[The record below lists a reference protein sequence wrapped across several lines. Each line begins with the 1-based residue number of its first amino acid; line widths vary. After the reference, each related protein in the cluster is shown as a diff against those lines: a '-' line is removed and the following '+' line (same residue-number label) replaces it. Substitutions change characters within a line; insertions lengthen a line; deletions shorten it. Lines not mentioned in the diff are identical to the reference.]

1 MRLDLLA
8 ALSGAMI
15 AVQARV
21 NGELS
26 HQLNNGLQAAFVSFG
41 SGLLIILLITPFSSQ
56 IKEGIVN
63 LRAAVKNKEIARW
76 KLLAGALGGSFVAIQ
91 TQIVPLIGVAIYSV
105 ASIAGQTAMSLIV
118 DRIGLTGGGKKL
130 ISPRRV
136 LAAVLTVIAVLV
148 SVWDRIDAN
157 NLSMFAVTAGG
168 IAGAIVGVQR
178 ALNGQI
184 NEYSHQSFTTSLLNF
199 ITGTS
204 FLMILI
210 AIGLVIGRNELSPLP
225 SNPWWIY
232 TGGVIGVIYI
242 AFTSTIVQHLGV
254 LTFTLFSVGGQLVG
268 SLVIDLVSPTKGV
281 SVSAYLVTGIF
292 MTYAGVIGVI
302 YIAFISTIVQ
312 HLGVLT
318 FTLFSVGGQLISS
331 LIIDFVS
338 PTNGVRVSYYLIT
351 GIAMTY
357 LGVIAGGVGS
367 SRVKKPQKQ

>member
-15 AVQARV
+15 ALQARA

-26 HQLNNGLQAAFVSFG
+26 HRLNNGLQAALVSFG
-41 SGLLIILLITPFSSQ
+41 SGLLIIFVITLFNST
-56 IKEGIVN
+56 IKEGIKN
-63 LRAAVKNKEIARW
+63 LRTAVANKEIARW

-105 ASIAGQTAMSLIV
+105 ASIAGQTAMSLVV

-136 LAAVLTVIAVLV
+136 LAAVLTVLAVLV

-168 IAGAIVGVQR
+168 IAGAIVGIQR

-204 FLMILI
+204 FLLILI
-210 AIGLVIGRNELSPLP
+210 VAGLILGRNELSPLP
-225 SNPWWIY
+225 SGPWWIY

-268 SLVIDLVSPTKGV
+268 SLIIDLVSPTDGV
-281 SVSAYLVTGIF
+281 SVSAYLVTGIV
-292 MTYAGVIGVI
+292 MTYA
-302 YIAFISTIVQ
+302 
-312 HLGVLT
+312 
-318 FTLFSVGGQLISS
+318 
-331 LIIDFVS
+331 
-338 PTNGVRVSYYLIT
+338 
-351 GIAMTY
+351 
-357 LGVIAGGVGS
+357 GVIAGGVGS
-367 SRVKKPQKQ
+367 SRVKKPQKL

>member
-15 AVQARV
+15 ALQARA

-26 HQLNNGLQAAFVSFG
+26 HRLNNGLQAALVSFG
-41 SGLLIILLITPFSSQ
+41 SGLLIIFVITLFNSK
-56 IKEGIVN
+56 IKEGIKN
-63 LRAAVKNKEIARW
+63 LRRAVANKEIARW
-76 KLLAGALGGSFVAIQ
+76 KLFAGALGGSFVAIQ

-136 LAAVLTVIAVLV
+136 SAAVLTVLAVLV

-157 NLSMFAVTAGG
+157 NLSMLAVTAGG

-199 ITGTS
+199 VTGTS
-204 FLMILI
+204 FLVILI
-210 AIGLVIGRNELSPLP
+210 VVGILLGRNELSPLP
-225 SNPWWIY
+225 SGPWWIY

-268 SLVIDLVSPTKGV
+268 SLVIDLVSPTEGV
-281 SVSAYLVTGIF
+281 SVSAYLVTGIV
-292 MTYAGVIGVI
+292 MTYAGVV
-302 YIAFISTIVQ
+302 
-312 HLGVLT
+312 
-318 FTLFSVGGQLISS
+318 
-331 LIIDFVS
+331 
-338 PTNGVRVSYYLIT
+338 
-351 GIAMTY
+351 
-357 LGVIAGGVGS
+357 AGGVS
-367 SRVKKPQKQ
+367 NLRVRR

>member
-15 AVQARV
+15 ALQARA

-26 HQLNNGLQAAFVSFG
+26 HRLNNGLQAALVSFS
-41 SGLLIILLITPFSSQ
+41 SGLLIIFVITLFNSQ
-56 IKEGIVN
+56 IKDGIRN
-63 LRAAVKNKEIARW
+63 LRTAVSNKEIARW
-76 KLLAGALGGSFVAIQ
+76 KLFAGALGGSFVAIQ

-136 LAAVLTVIAVLV
+136 LAAVLTVLAVLV
-148 SVWDRIDAN
+148 SVWDRIDAD
-157 NLSMFAVTAGG
+157 NLSMVAVTAGG

-184 NEYSHQSFTTSLLNF
+184 NEHSHQSFTTSLLNF
-199 ITGTS
+199 ATGTT
-204 FLMILI
+204 FLLFLICAGLIL
-210 AIGLVIGRNELSPLP
+210 GRNELSPLP
-225 SNPWWIY
+225 SGPWWIY

-281 SVSAYLVTGIF
+281 SVSAYLVTGIV
-292 MTYAGVIGVI
+292 MTYA
-302 YIAFISTIVQ
+302 
-312 HLGVLT
+312 
-318 FTLFSVGGQLISS
+318 
-331 LIIDFVS
+331 
-338 PTNGVRVSYYLIT
+338 
-351 GIAMTY
+351 
-357 LGVIAGGVGS
+357 GVIAGGVGS
-367 SRVKKPQKQ
+367 SRVKKPQRL

>member
-15 AVQARV
+15 ALQARA

-26 HQLNNGLQAAFVSFG
+26 HRLNNGLQAALVSFG
-41 SGLLIILLITPFSSQ
+41 SGLLIIFVITLFNST
-56 IKEGIVN
+56 IKEGIKN
-63 LRAAVKNKEIARW
+63 LRKAVANKEIARW

-105 ASIAGQTAMSLIV
+105 ASIAGQTAMSLVV

-136 LAAVLTVIAVLV
+136 LAAVLPVLAVLV

-168 IAGAIVGVQR
+168 IAGAIVGIQR

-204 FLMILI
+204 FLLILI
-210 AIGLVIGRNELSPLP
+210 VAGLILGRNELSPLP
-225 SNPWWIY
+225 SGPWWIY

-268 SLVIDLVSPTKGV
+268 SLIIDLVSPTDGV
-281 SVSAYLVTGIF
+281 SVSAYLITGIV
-292 MTYAGVIGVI
+292 MTYA
-302 YIAFISTIVQ
+302 
-312 HLGVLT
+312 
-318 FTLFSVGGQLISS
+318 
-331 LIIDFVS
+331 
-338 PTNGVRVSYYLIT
+338 
-351 GIAMTY
+351 
-357 LGVIAGGVGS
+357 GVIAGGVGS
-367 SRVKKPQKQ
+367 SRVKKPQKL

>member
-1 MRLDLLA
+1 MRLDLPA

-15 AVQARV
+15 ALQARA

-26 HQLNNGLQAAFVSFG
+26 LRLNNGLQAALVSFS
-41 SGLLIILLITPFSSQ
+41 SGLLIIFVITLFNSQ
-56 IKEGIVN
+56 IKDGIKN
-63 LRAAVKNKEIARW
+63 LRIAVANKEIARW
-76 KLLAGALGGSFVAIQ
+76 KLFAGALGGSFVAIQ

-136 LAAVLTVIAVLV
+136 LAAVLTVLAVLV

-184 NEYSHQSFTTSLLNF
+184 NEHSHQSFTTSLLNF
-199 ITGTS
+199 ATGTT
-204 FLMILI
+204 FLLILI
-210 AIGLVIGRNELSPLP
+210 SAGLILGRNELSPLP
-225 SNPWWIY
+225 SGPWWIY

-268 SLVIDLVSPTKGV
+268 SLIIDLVSPTKGV
-281 SVSAYLVTGIF
+281 SVSAYLVTGIV
-292 MTYAGVIGVI
+292 MTYA
-302 YIAFISTIVQ
+302 
-312 HLGVLT
+312 
-318 FTLFSVGGQLISS
+318 
-331 LIIDFVS
+331 
-338 PTNGVRVSYYLIT
+338 
-351 GIAMTY
+351 
-357 LGVIAGGVGS
+357 GVIAGGVGS
-367 SRVKKPQKQ
+367 SRVKKPQRL

>member
-15 AVQARV
+15 ALQARA

-26 HQLNNGLQAAFVSFG
+26 HRLNNGLQAALVSFS
-41 SGLLIILLITPFSSQ
+41 SGLLIIFVITLFNSQ
-56 IKEGIVN
+56 IKDGIKN
-63 LRAAVKNKEIARW
+63 LRTAVANKEIARW
-76 KLLAGALGGSFVAIQ
+76 KLFAGALGGSFVAIQ

-136 LAAVLTVIAVLV
+136 LAAVLTVLAVLV

-184 NEYSHQSFTTSLLNF
+184 NEHSHQSFTTSLLNF
-199 ITGTS
+199 ATGTT
-204 FLMILI
+204 FLLMLISAGLIL
-210 AIGLVIGRNELSPLP
+210 GRNELSPLP
-225 SNPWWIY
+225 SGPWWIY

-268 SLVIDLVSPTKGV
+268 SLIIDLVSPTEGV
-281 SVSAYLVTGIF
+281 SVSAYLVTGIV
-292 MTYAGVIGVI
+292 MTYA
-302 YIAFISTIVQ
+302 
-312 HLGVLT
+312 
-318 FTLFSVGGQLISS
+318 
-331 LIIDFVS
+331 
-338 PTNGVRVSYYLIT
+338 
-351 GIAMTY
+351 
-357 LGVIAGGVGS
+357 GVIAGGVGS
-367 SRVKKPQKQ
+367 SRVKKP